1 MLSLDGV
8 EERPHFERQA
18 FRTKRRT
25 FATLGGGTV
34 NILIE
39 PADKRDGLME
49 SFPDTFLSL
58 GNWTKAFGHVG
69 VVLKTVDDQLLID
82 LVTESYKA
90 SLPVPRKRKKK

>member
-8 EERPHFERQA
+8 EERPHFDRQA
-18 FRTKRRT
+18 FRTKRKT
-25 FATLGGGTV
+25 FATLDAKTV

-49 SFPDTFLSL
+49 SFPGTFLSL

-69 VVLKTVDDQLLID
+69 VVLKTVDEELLRE
-82 LVTESYKA
+82 LVQESYREA
-90 SLPVPRKRKKK
+90 LPVKKAKKK